1 MSSPQARLQAF
12 LDGERPDDV
21 AIYIHDEQIGDMQ
34 ALTEVAVRVETG
46 VVLVVDGERGQRA
59 FEQLSG
65 IAAMEFASAAMDTDG
80 QLAHDLTGGRCPQAG
95 ASHSVGLLLAFA
107 EEQHPEMDGIHGE
120 GTVIHG
126 YAACRCGARYSDRW
140 LADEEPTDATG

>member
-1 MSSPQARLQAF
+1 MSSPQDRLEAF

-65 IAAMEFASAAMDTDG
+65 VAAMEFAGAAMDTDG
-80 QLAHDLTGGRCPQAG
+80 QLAHDLTGGRCPQPG

-120 GTVIHG
+120 GAVIHA
-126 YAACRCGARYSDRW
+126 YAACRCGERYSDRW
-140 LADEEPTDATG
+140 LADDEPADATG